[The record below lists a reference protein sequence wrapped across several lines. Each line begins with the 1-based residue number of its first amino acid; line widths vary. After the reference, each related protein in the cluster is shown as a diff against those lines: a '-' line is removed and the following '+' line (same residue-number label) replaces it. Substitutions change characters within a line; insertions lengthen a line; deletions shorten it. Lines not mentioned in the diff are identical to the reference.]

1 MDVSLPTLP
10 TLHSPLCTHH
20 SELTIPVLPS
30 IRKELFPTLRIAI
43 PVVLAELGWMTMGV
57 VDTVMVGPLGPEAI
71 SAAGIGTSMHMG
83 FAVFGMGVLLGLDT
97 LVSHAFGAGNIRDCH
112 RWLFDGLALA
122 LLMAVPVMT
131 LCGLVWWAIPSLGF
145 HGAVRPLLRSYFGIV
160 ILTTPFLLMYA
171 ACRRYLQGMHVVTPV
186 MFALLSANLVNAG
199 ANWALI
205 YGHVGFP
212 ALGVTG
218 AAWATL
224 ASRIYMLAVL
234 VIAVWWYDKKR
245 TAEALAAPGG
255 LEPQDPRTPEPQD
268 PRTSGPQDLG
278 NESLWHVPRLLDVAR
293 LRRLLRLGLPAA
305 SQLGAEVGVFAL
317 ATALSGMLDPI
328 SSASH
333 QIALN
338 MAGVA
343 FMIPLGLGSAGAVR
357 VGHAV
362 GAGDRARASAAG
374 WTAIVL
380 GTGFMVASGL
390 AFVLIPREL
399 IRLFSNDPAVLSVG
413 TSLLLL
419 AAVFQLFDGI
429 QGVITGTL
437 RGIGDT
443 RTPMIV
449 NLAAHWLLGLPVSYT
464 LCFIVGWGVY
474 GLWVGLSLGLIVTGV
489 VLLWVWTVKIRHYR
503 HGVALPPSR

>member
-1 MDVSLPTLP
+1 LPA
-10 TLHSPLCTHH
+10 
-20 SELTIPVLPS
+20 V
-30 IRKELFPTLRIAI
+30 A
-43 PVVLAELGWMTMGV
+43 
-57 VDTVMVGPLGPEAI
+57 
-71 SAAGIGTSMHMG
+71 SATAG
-83 FAVFGMGVLLGLDT
+83 
-97 LVSHAFGAGNIRDCH
+97 
-112 RWLFDGLALA
+112 
-122 LLMAVPVMT
+122 
-131 LCGLVWWAIPSLGF
+131 
-145 HGAVRPLLRSYFGIV
+145 
-160 ILTTPFLLMYA
+160 
-171 ACRRYLQGMHVVTPV
+171 
-186 MFALLSANLVNAG
+186 
-199 ANWALI
+199 
-205 YGHVGFP
+205 
-212 ALGVTG
+212 
-218 AAWATL
+218 
-224 ASRIYMLAVL
+224 
-234 VIAVWWYDKKR
+234 
-245 TAEALAAPGG
+245 
-255 LEPQDPRTPEPQD
+255 
-268 PRTSGPQDLG
+268 
-278 NESLWHVPRLLDVAR
+278 PRLLDTAR

-374 WTAIVL
+374 WTAIAL

-390 AFVLIPREL
+390 AFVLVPRDL
-399 IRLFSNDPAVLSVG
+399 IRLFSDDPAVLSVG
-413 TSLLLL
+413 ASLLLL

-437 RGIGDT
+437 RGLGDT

-489 VLLWVWTVKIRHYR
+489 VLLWVWTVRIRHYR
-503 HGVALPPSR
+503 LMGLTPLGP